1 MIYPPLKSSLTL
13 QDRYFIASANS
24 TAIAFPADLVRD
36 IIAFERRQ
44 ILVLPTYDSA
54 LLGIFYY
61 QNEIVP
67 AVCTK
72 KVLNIAQNNLLQSN
86 LVAIRLNESAG
97 KLANIALVVDRM
109 EKSLA
114 ADELSSEYQFKLED
128 IPEKIWQPQY

>member
-1 MIYPPLKSSLTL
+1 MISPPLKSSLTL

-24 TAIAFPADLVRD
+24 TEIAFSAELVRD

-72 KVLNIAQNNLLQSN
+72 SALNIAKNNLLPSN
-86 LVAIRLNESAG
+86 LIAIRLNESAG
-97 KLANIALVVDRM
+97 KLANIGLVVDRM
-109 EKSLA
+109 KKSLA